1 MSFIAISVS
10 PFGLMTEYVKFSFRP
25 FEDDRVVSSLSEFLS
40 HADLQYEFKGFE
52 HVVPVIAKEVA
63 VGLKFLHENGIAHR
77 DLKPANILLSND
89 HYIHM
94 CGDELEFMYM
104 WENIP
109 VVCKLADFGGGG
121 GDAIL
126 GASGNK
132 NSLGTRLN
140 DIPQIATEMIIS
152 YPLELN
158 KIRDLSSLYTV
169 LDANKLM
176 RDHNHLKNE
185 FEFTEELPYADGV
198 LAEVSRDQLQQ

>member
-1 MSFIAISVS
+1 MSNS
-10 PFGLMTEYVKFSFRP
+10 PFGHLKTTELLAPSQNSCLTPICNTNLK
-25 FEDDRVVSSLSEFLS
+25 E
-40 HADLQYEFKGFE
+40 FE

-109 VVCKLADFGGGG
+109 VVCKLADFGGGH
-121 GDAIL
+121 AIL

-132 NSLGTRLN
+132 NSLGTCLN

>member
-1 MSFIAISVS
+1 M
-10 PFGLMTEYVKFSFRP
+10 
-25 FEDDRVVSSLSEFLS
+25 S
-40 HADLQYEFKGFE
+40 HADLQYKFKGFE

-63 VGLKFLHENGIAHR
+63 VGLKFLHENGIAYR

-89 HYIHM
+89 HYIHV
-94 CGDELEFMYM
+94 CGDGLEFMYM
-104 WENIP
+104 WENSP
-109 VVCKLADFGGGG
+109 VVCKLADFFGGG

-132 NSLGTRLN
+132 NSLGACLN

-169 LDANKLM
+169 LDADKLM

-198 LAEVSRDQLQQ
+198 LAEVSRDPLQQ

>member
-1 MSFIAISVS
+1 MSH
-10 PFGLMTEYVKFSFRP
+10 T
-25 FEDDRVVSSLSEFLS
+25 
-40 HADLQYEFKGFE
+40 DLQFEFKGFE

-63 VGLKFLHENGIAHR
+63 VGLKFLQENGIAHR

-89 HYIHM
+89 HYIHV
-94 CGDELEFMYM
+94 CGDELEF
-104 WENIP
+104 
-109 VVCKLADFGGGG
+109 K
-121 GDAIL
+121 
-126 GASGNK
+126 SK
-132 NSLGTRLN
+132 NSLGTCLN

-198 LAEVSRDQLQQ
+198 LAEVSRDPLQQ

>member
-10 PFGLMTEYVKFSFRP
+10 PFGLMTEYGKFSFRP

-40 HADLQYEFKGFE
+40 HADLQFEFKGFE

-89 HYIHM
+89 HYIHV

-104 WENIP
+104 WENSP

-121 GDAIL
+121 RRYFRCL
-126 GASGNK
+126 W
-132 NSLGTRLN
+132 
-140 DIPQIATEMIIS
+140 
-152 YPLELN
+152 
-158 KIRDLSSLYTV
+158 
-169 LDANKLM
+169 
-176 RDHNHLKNE
+176 
-185 FEFTEELPYADGV
+185 
-198 LAEVSRDQLQQ
+198 

>member
-1 MSFIAISVS
+1 MSNS
-10 PFGLMTEYVKFSFRP
+10 PFGHLKTTELLAPSQNSCLTPICNTNLK
-25 FEDDRVVSSLSEFLS
+25 E
-40 HADLQYEFKGFE
+40 FE

-63 VGLKFLHENGIAHR
+63 VGLKFPHENGIAHR
-77 DLKPANILLSND
+77 DLKPANILLTND
-89 HYIHM
+89 HYIHV

-104 WENIP
+104 WEKSL
-109 VVCKLADFGGGG
+109 VVCKLADFFFE

-132 NSLGTRLN
+132 NSLGTCLN

-152 YPLELN
+152 YSLELN
-158 KIRDLSSLYTV
+158 KIRDFSSLYTV

-198 LAEVSRDQLQQ
+198 LAEVSRDPLQQ

>member
-1 MSFIAISVS
+1 MSNS
-10 PFGLMTEYVKFSFRP
+10 PFGHLKTTELLAPSQNSCLTPICNTNLK
-25 FEDDRVVSSLSEFLS
+25 E
-40 HADLQYEFKGFE
+40 FE

-63 VGLKFLHENGIAHR
+63 VGLKFPHENGIAHR
-77 DLKPANILLSND
+77 DLKPANILLTND
-89 HYIHM
+89 HYIHV

-104 WENIP
+104 WEKSL
-109 VVCKLADFGGGG
+109 VVCKLADFFFG

-132 NSLGTRLN
+132 NSLGTCLN

-152 YPLELN
+152 YSLELN

-198 LAEVSRDQLQQ
+198 LAEVSRDPLQQ